1 MQSEGSHQDNLLN
14 LAPAGGGLHSRQ
26 LGLESLTHRGTSEG
40 MDKYDENLTL
50 EKYSQVTS
58 GRIVKYNGDTSG
70 SGMDKYSMG
79 IEKYGRETSMG
90 ASGLDKYRERFRQD
104 RCRYANE
111 LERDNRPCSS
121 SPSPSD
127 VYRFNGEVVRTKGES
142 WEGATLQEL
151 FREQE
156 PLDYPSVQGL
166 DLAAAD
172 CLVDCKPIIPPPA
185 HQTGSLLWPDLT
197 AHSKL
202 GYGDLLSGRNV
213 NGGLG
218 RLDRCLS
225 SPTSD
230 SSRHS
235 DSYSSEAE
243 SIRLGKDEKLAR
255 EAGITFDVKD
265 IVNFPMDEFND
276 LLSKREL
283 TEEQLNLCRDIRR
296 RGKNKVAAQNCR
308 KRKIDQI
315 EELQDRL
322 GEAIRM
328 KSRLKNE
335 HERLVAEYEEEQ
347 ARLERLSEKVLH
359 HHNKSPAHYE
369 VQVVGEDQVK
379 ILPKSPIS
387 ERGHGTQAPERVRR
401 EGAGEAGHVLHRNHS
416 HYMPAYT

>member
-14 LAPAGGGLHSRQ
+14 LAPAGGVPHSRQ
-26 LGLESLTHRGTSEG
+26 LGHDSLTHRGPSEV
-40 MDKYDENLTL
+40 MDKYDQSLTL
-50 EKYSQVTS
+50 EKYSQVTN
-58 GRIVKYNGDTSG
+58 GRILKYNGDTSG
-70 SGMDKYSMG
+70 PGMDKY
-79 IEKYGRETSMG
+79 R
-90 ASGLDKYRERFRQD
+90 DKYRERFQQD

-111 LERDNRPCSS
+111 LDRDPRPCSS

-127 VYRFNGEVVRTKGES
+127 VYRFNGEVVRPKGEN

-166 DLAAAD
+166 DLAAD
-172 CLVDCKPIIPPPA
+172 CLVDCKPLIPPPA
-185 HQTGSLLWPDLT
+185 HQTGSLLWPELS
-197 AHSKL
+197 HSKL
-202 GYGDLLSGRNV
+202 GYGDLLSGRSV

-235 DSYSSEAE
+235 DSYSNEAE
-243 SIRLGKDEKLAR
+243 AVRLGKDEKLAR

-315 EELQDRL
+315 DELQDRL
-322 GEAIRM
+322 GDAIRM

-369 VQVVGEDQVK
+369 LQVVGEDQVE

-387 ERGHGTQAPERVRR
+387 ERGQGTQAPERVRR
-401 EGAGEAGHVLHRNHS
+401 DGGHEHRPHS

>member
-1 MQSEGSHQDNLLN
+1 MQSEGVGHQDNLLS
-14 LAPAGGGLHSRQ
+14 LAPVAGEPHSRQ
-26 LGLESLTHRGTSEG
+26 VGQDSLTALVRGGRGSSEG
-40 MDKYDENLTL
+40 MDKYDESLTL
-50 EKYSQVTS
+50 EKYSQVTN
-58 GRIVKYNGDTSG
+58 GRIEKYNGDT
-70 SGMDKYSMG
+70 MDKYMG
-79 IEKYGRETSMG
+79 IDKYGRETSCT
-90 ASGLDKYRERFRQD
+90 AGLDKYRERFRQD

-111 LERDNRPCSS
+111 LDRDQRPCSS

-127 VYRFNGEVVRTKGES
+127 VYRFNGEVVRAKGES

-151 FREQE
+151 FREQD
-156 PLDYPSVQGL
+156 PLDYPPVQGL
-166 DLAAAD
+166 DLAAD
-172 CLVDCKPIIPPPA
+172 CLVDCKPILPPPA
-185 HQTGSLLWPDLT
+185 HQTGSLLWPELS
-197 AHSKL
+197 HPKL
-202 GYGDLLSGRNV
+202 GYGDLLSGRSV
-213 NGGLG
+213 NGGLA

-225 SPTSD
+225 SPTSE

-235 DSYSSEAE
+235 ESYSSSCDAAEAV
-243 SIRLGKDEKLAR
+243 RLGKDEKLAR

-265 IVNFPMDEFND
+265 IVNLPMDEFND

-315 EELQDRL
+315 DELQDRL

-369 VQVVGEDQVK
+369 VQVIGDDQVK
-379 ILPKSPIS
+379 ILPKSSIS

-401 EGAGEAGHVLHRNHS
+401 EGGQEPAHPHRPHS

>member
-1 MQSEGSHQDNLLN
+1 MQSEGGSHQENLMN
-14 LAPAGGGLHSRQ
+14 LAPAGGHH
-26 LGLESLTHRGTSEG
+26 SLTPLVKGGRGLASEG
-40 MDKYDENLTL
+40 MDKYEESLSL

-58 GRIVKYNGDTSG
+58 SGRIEKYNGDP
-70 SGMDKYSMG
+70 GMDKYMG
-79 IEKYGRETSMG
+79 LDKYGRETSCM
-90 ASGLDKYRERFRQD
+90 AGLDKYRERFRQD
-104 RCRYANE
+104 RCRYASE
-111 LERDNRPCSS
+111 LDRDQRPCSN

-127 VYRFNGEVVRTKGES
+127 VYRFNGEVVRPKGES
-142 WEGATLQEL
+142 WEGATLQDL

-166 DLAAAD
+166 DLAAD
-172 CLVDCKPIIPPPA
+172 CLVDCKPLIPPPA
-185 HQTGSLLWPDLT
+185 HQTGSLLWPELS
-197 AHSKL
+197 HSKL

-213 NGGLG
+213 SSGLG

-235 DSYSSEAE
+235 DSYSSSDAEA
-243 SIRLGKDEKLAR
+243 IRLGKDEKLAR
-255 EAGITFDVKD
+255 EAGISFDVKD
-265 IVNFPMDEFND
+265 IVNLPMDEFND

-315 EELQDRL
+315 DELQDRL

-347 ARLERLSEKVLH
+347 ARLEQLSEKVLH

-379 ILPKSPIS
+379 ILLKSPGG
-387 ERGHGTQAPERVRR
+387 ERGHETQAPERVRG
-401 EGAGEAGHVLHRNHS
+401 EGGGEAGHPLRPHS

>member
-1 MQSEGSHQDNLLN
+1 MQSEGGSHQDNLLN
-14 LAPAGGGLHSRQ
+14 LAPAGGPHSRQ
-26 LGLESLTHRGTSEG
+26 LGHDSLTPLVKGGRGPSEG
-40 MDKYDENLTL
+40 MDKYEESLAL
-50 EKYSQVTS
+50 EKYGQVTS
-58 GRIVKYNGDTSG
+58 GRIEKYNGDT
-70 SGMDKYSMG
+70 GMDKYMG
-79 IEKYGRETSMG
+79 IDKYGRETSCT
-90 ASGLDKYRERFRQD
+90 AGLDKYRERFRQD

-111 LERDNRPCSS
+111 LDRDQRPCTS
-121 SPSPSD
+121 SPSPTD
-127 VYRFNGEVVRTKGES
+127 VYRFNGEVVRPKGES
-142 WEGATLQEL
+142 WEGATLQDL
-151 FREQE
+151 FREQD

-166 DLAAAD
+166 DLAAD
-172 CLVDCKPIIPPPA
+172 CLVDCKPLIPPPA
-185 HQTGSLLWPDLT
+185 HQTGSLLWPELS
-197 AHSKL
+197 HSKL

-213 NGGLG
+213 NSGLG

-235 DSYSSEAE
+235 DSYSSSDAEAV
-243 SIRLGKDEKLAR
+243 RLGKDEKLAR

-265 IVNFPMDEFND
+265 IVNLPMDEFND

-315 EELQDRL
+315 DELQDRL

-379 ILPKSPIS
+379 ILPKSPTV
-387 ERGHGTQAPERVRR
+387 ERGHGTQAPERVRG
-401 EGAGEAGHVLHRNHS
+401 EGGGEAGHPHRPHP

>member
-1 MQSEGSHQDNLLN
+1 MQSEGGSHQDNLLN
-14 LAPAGGGLHSRQ
+14 LASAGGPHLRHD
-26 LGLESLTHRGTSEG
+26 SLTPLVKGGRGLSEG
-40 MDKYDENLTL
+40 MDKYEESLTL
-50 EKYSQVTS
+50 EKYGQVTS
-58 GRIVKYNGDTSG
+58 GRIEKYNGDT
-70 SGMDKYSMG
+70 GMDKYMG
-79 IEKYGRETSMG
+79 MDKYGRETSCT
-90 ASGLDKYRERFRQD
+90 AGLDKYRERFRQD

-111 LERDNRPCSS
+111 LDRDQRPCSS

-127 VYRFNGEVVRTKGES
+127 VYRFNGEVVRPKGES
-142 WEGATLQEL
+142 WEGATLQDL
-151 FREQE
+151 FREQD

-166 DLAAAD
+166 DLAAD
-172 CLVDCKPIIPPPA
+172 CLVDCKPLIPPPA
-185 HQTGSLLWPDLT
+185 HQTGSLLWPELS
-197 AHSKL
+197 HSKL

-213 NGGLG
+213 SGGLG

-235 DSYSSEAE
+235 DSYSSSDAEAV
-243 SIRLGKDEKLAR
+243 RLGKDEKLAR

-265 IVNFPMDEFND
+265 IVNLPMDEFND

-315 EELQDRL
+315 DELQDRL

-369 VQVVGEDQVK
+369 VQVVGDDQVK
-379 ILPKSPIS
+379 ILPKSPTG
-387 ERGHGTQAPERVRR
+387 ERGHGTQAPERVRG
-401 EGAGEAGHVLHRNHS
+401 EGGGEAGHPHRPHA

>member
-14 LAPAGGGLHSRQ
+14 LAAAGGPHSR
-26 LGLESLTHRGTSEG
+26 LDSLTQRGGSEG
-40 MDKYDENLTL
+40 MEKYGESLTL
-50 EKYSQVTS
+50 EKYSQVTN

-70 SGMDKYSMG
+70 SGMDKYIG
-79 IEKYGRETSMG
+79 IDKYGRETSC
-90 ASGLDKYRERFRQD
+90 AAGLDKYRERFRQD

-111 LERDNRPCSS
+111 FDRDQRPCSS

-127 VYRFNGEVVRTKGES
+127 VYRFNGEVGRPKGEN

-151 FREQE
+151 FREPEQE

-166 DLAAAD
+166 DLAAD
-172 CLVDCKPIIPPPA
+172 CLVDCKPLIPPPA
-185 HQTGSLLWPDLT
+185 HQTGSLLWPELS
-197 AHSKL
+197 HSKL
-202 GYGDLLSGRNV
+202 GYGDLLSGRSV

-243 SIRLGKDEKLAR
+243 SVRLGKDEKLAR

-322 GEAIRM
+322 GDAIRM

-347 ARLERLSEKVLH
+347 TRLERLSEKVLH

-369 VQVVGEDQVK
+369 LQVVGEDQVK
-379 ILPKSPIS
+379 ILPKSPIG
-387 ERGHGTQAPERVRR
+387 ERGHGTQVPERVRR
-401 EGAGEAGHVLHRNHS
+401 EGGQEQGHQHRPHS